1 MTETDRRLFCATL
14 AATAAF
20 GALPT
25 AARAAAKTSPKA
37 TTQAAKSTYPA
48 IVGTMQSHVTVY
60 EDSLVDLA
68 RKFGLGYTEIVS
80 ANPGIDPWV
89 PGADK
94 KIVLPTAHILP
105 AAPHKGIVIN
115 LADQRMYFFREDGKT
130 VDSVPLGIGNVG
142 WDTPKGTTKV
152 VRKKKNPTW
161 YVPKSV
167 REEDP
172 ELPAVVRPGP
182 DNPLGAHAV
191 YLGWPAYLFHGTNK
205 PYGVGRRV
213 SHGCVRLY
221 PEDIARL
228 FDHIKIGTPVTVVDE
243 PMKVTKMD
251 GQLWLEIHPTQLQA
265 DEVEQTGKHTP
276 SKPAEFEY
284 LLTSAAGDDAQRID
298 WAKAKRAAVERR
310 GIPIPVLREQPSKDA
325 KAKAKEQASAD

>member
-1 MTETDRRLFCATL
+1 MIHTDRRLFCSAL
-14 AATAAF
+14 AAAAAVS
-20 GALPT
+20 ALP
-25 AARAAAKTSPKA
+25 AGVRAAANAADAGK
-37 TTQAAKSTYPA
+37 QASGYPP
-48 IVGTMQSHVTVY
+48 IIGSLQTHVTAY

-94 KIVLPTAHILP
+94 KILLPTAHILP
-105 AAPHKGIVIN
+105 AAPYEGVVIN
-115 LADQRMYFFREDGKT
+115 LADQRLYFFRDDGKT
-130 VDSVPLGIGNVG
+130 VDSVPLGIGNAG

-167 REEDP
+167 RAEDP
-172 ELPAVVRPGP
+172 ELPAIVKPGP
-182 DNPLGAHAV
+182 DNPLGSHAV

-228 FDHIKIGTPVTVVDE
+228 FPDIKIGTLVTVVDQ
-243 PMKVTKMD
+243 PMKLARQGNQVWM
-251 GQLWLEIHPTQLQA
+251 EIHPNQEQA
-265 DEVEQTGKHTP
+265 DEVEQTGKLTP
-276 SKPAEFEY
+276 AKPAEFEY
-284 LLTSAAGDDAQRID
+284 LLTMMAGEDSNRID
-298 WAKAKRAAVERR
+298 WDKAKQAAVERR
-310 GIPIPVLREQPSKDA
+310 GIPVAILKN
-325 KAKAKEQASAD
+325 

>member
-1 MTETDRRLFCATL
+1 MIKTDRRLFCTSI
-14 AATAAF
+14 AATAAVNV
-20 GALPT
+20 LP
-25 AARAAAKTSPKA
+25 AAVKAAAQTPPKVSKTAYPPIIG
-37 TTQAAKSTYPA
+37 TTQT
-48 IVGTMQSHVTVY
+48 HVTVY

-80 ANPGIDPWV
+80 ANPGIDAWV
-89 PGADK
+89 PGANK

-105 AAPHKGIVIN
+105 ASPRKGIVIN
-115 LADQRMYFFREDGKT
+115 LADQRLYFFRDDGKT
-130 VDSVPLGIGNVG
+130 VDSAPLGIGNVG
-142 WDTPKGTTKV
+142 WDTPKGSTKV

-167 REEDP
+167 RTEDP
-172 ELPAVVRPGP
+172 ELPSVIGPGP

-228 FDHIKIGTPVTVVDE
+228 YVDIKIGTPVTVIDQ
-243 PMKVTKMD
+243 PMKVTKLN

-265 DEVEQTGKHTP
+265 DEVEQSGKHTP
-276 SKPAEFEY
+276 SKPAEFEF
-284 LLTSAAGDDAQRID
+284 LLVSAAGDDANRID
-298 WAKAKRAAVERR
+298 WIKAKRAAMERR
-310 GIPIPVLREQPSKDA
+310 GIPIPVLETKSRVPRRRPRPKTDRQKTTA
-325 KAKAKEQASAD
+325 

>member
-1 MTETDRRLFCATL
+1 MIQIDRRLFCSAL
-14 AATAAF
+14 AAAAAVS
-20 GALPT
+20 ALP
-25 AARAAAKTSPKA
+25 AGVRAAAN
-37 TTQAAKSTYPA
+37 AAGARKEASGYPST
-48 IVGTMQSHVTVY
+48 IGSLQTHVTTY

-105 AAPHKGIVIN
+105 AASYEGVVIN
-115 LADQRMYFFREDGKT
+115 LADQRLYFFRDDGIT
-130 VDSVPLGIGNVG
+130 VDSVPLGIGNAG
-142 WDTPKGTTKV
+142 WGTPKGTTKV

-161 YVPKSV
+161 HVPKSV
-167 REEDP
+167 RDDDP
-172 ELPAVVRPGP
+172 ELPAIVEPGP
-182 DNPLGAHAV
+182 DNPLGSHAV

-228 FDHIKIGTPVTVVDE
+228 FPDIKIGTPVTVVDQ
-243 PMKVTKMD
+243 PMKLARQGNQV
-251 GQLWLEIHPTQLQA
+251 WLEIHPNQKQA
-265 DEVEQTGKHTP
+265 DEVEQTGRLTP
-276 SKPAEFEY
+276 AKPAEFEY
-284 LLTSAAGDDAQRID
+284 LLTMAAGEDSNRID
-298 WAKAKRAAVERR
+298 WDKAKQAAVERR
-310 GIPIPVLREQPSKDA
+310 GIPIAILKN
-325 KAKAKEQASAD
+325 

>member
-1 MTETDRRLFCATL
+1 MIRTDRRLFCTTL
-14 AATAAF
+14 AAAAAAT
-20 GALPT
+20 ALP
-25 AARAAAKTSPKA
+25 AGVRAAANA
-37 TTQAAKSTYPA
+37 AAKDAETSGYPS
-48 IVGTMQSHVTVY
+48 IIGSMQTHVTVY

-94 KIVLPTAHILP
+94 KIVLPTQHILP
-105 AAPHKGIVIN
+105 AGPREGVVIN
-115 LADQRMYFFREDGKT
+115 LSDQRLYFFREDGKT
-130 VDSVPLGIGNVG
+130 VDSVPLGIGNAG

-152 VRKKKNPTW
+152 VRKKKHPTW

-167 REEDP
+167 RKEDP

-182 DNPLGAHAV
+182 DNPLGTRAV

-221 PEDIARL
+221 PEDIERL
-228 FDHIKIGTPVTVVDE
+228 YPSIKVGMPVRVIDQ
-243 PMKVTKMD
+243 PMKLAREN
-251 GQLWLEIHPTQLQA
+251 GQVWVEIHPNQQQA

-276 SKPAEFEY
+276 AKPPEFEY
-284 LLTSAAGDDAQRID
+284 LLTMTAGEDSDRID
-298 WAKAKRAAVERR
+298 WEKAKQAAIERR
-310 GIPIPVLREQPSKDA
+310 GIPVAILKD
-325 KAKAKEQASAD
+325 

>member
-1 MTETDRRLFCATL
+1 MMKTDRRLFCATV

-20 GALPT
+20 AVLPGGVRADAKASMKP
-25 AARAAAKTSPKA
+25 AAKAAAEVSRPV
-37 TTQAAKSTYPA
+37 YPS
-48 IVGTMQSHVTVY
+48 IIGEVRSHTTVY

-68 RKFGLGYTEIVS
+68 RKYGLGYTEIVS
-80 ANPGIDPWV
+80 ANPGLDPWV

-94 KIVLPTAHILP
+94 KVVLPTAHILP
-105 AAPHKGIVIN
+105 AAPREGIVIN
-115 LADQRMYFFREDGKT
+115 LADQRLYFFREDGKT
-130 VDSVPLGIGNVG
+130 VDTAPLGIGNDG

-161 YVPKSV
+161 YVPQSV
-167 REEDP
+167 REQNP

-182 DNPLGAHAV
+182 DNPLGSHAV

-228 FDHIKIGTPVTVVDE
+228 FGDIKIGMMVTVVDQ

-251 GQLWLEIHPTQLQA
+251 GQLWLEIHPTQEQA
-265 DEVEQTGKHTP
+265 DEVEQTGMHTP
-276 SKPAEFEY
+276 AKPAEFEY
-284 LLTSAAGDDAQRID
+284 LLTSAAGEDADRID
-298 WAKAKRAAVERR
+298 WEKAKSAAMERR
-310 GIPIPVLREQPSKDA
+310 GIPIPVLRER
-325 KAKAKEQASAD
+325 EQASAD

>member
-1 MTETDRRLFCATL
+1 MTTINRRNFFRFAAAAGVLTCAP
-14 AATAAF
+14 
-20 GALPT
+20 GIP
-25 AARAAAKTSPKA
+25 AARAVSAQKTAA
-37 TTQAAKSTYPA
+37 YPA
-48 IVGTMQSHVTVY
+48 IVGREKTHRTVY

-68 RKFGLGYTEIVS
+68 RKHGLGYTEIVA

-94 KIVLPTAHILP
+94 EIVLPTAHILP
-105 AAPHKGIVIN
+105 PGPREGILIN
-115 LADQRMYFFREDGKT
+115 LADQRLYFFRPDGKT
-130 VDSVPLGIGNVG
+130 VDTVPLGIGNEG
-142 WDTPKGTTKV
+142 WDTPKGSTKV

-167 REEDP
+167 REDQP

-182 DNPLGAHAV
+182 DNPLGGHAV

-228 FDHIKIGTPVTVVDE
+228 FDDIKIGTPVTVIDQSMKIAPQGDE
-243 PMKVTKMD
+243 
-251 GQLWLEIHPTQLQA
+251 LWLEVHPNQQQS
-265 DEVEQTGKHTP
+265 DEVEQTGKLSP
-276 SKPAEFEY
+276 AKPAEFEFR
-284 LLTSAAGDDAQRID
+284 LVDAAGDAADRID
-298 WAKAKRAAVERR
+298 WDIAKKAALERR
-310 GIPIPVLREQPSKDA
+310 GVPVQVLKR
-325 KAKAKEQASAD
+325 